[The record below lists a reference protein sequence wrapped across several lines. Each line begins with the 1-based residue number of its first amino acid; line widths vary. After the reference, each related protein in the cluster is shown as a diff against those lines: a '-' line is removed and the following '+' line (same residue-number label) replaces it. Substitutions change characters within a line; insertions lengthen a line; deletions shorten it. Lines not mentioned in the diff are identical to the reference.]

1 MSRLVYS
8 VDVLSTPE
16 PIESAA
22 QLDPKIYGVI
32 VKSLTDQRRGLLLPD
47 LAGIDT
53 AEEQIAIAREKA
65 RIQPKE
71 AIALAR
77 FTVVRH
83 T

>member
-1 MSRLVYS
+1 M
-8 VDVLSTPE
+8 PE

-53 AEEQIAIAREKA
+53 AEDQIAIAREKA
-65 RIQPKE
+65 CIQPKE
-71 AIALAR
+71 PIALAR
-77 FTVVRH
+77 FTVERH
-83 T
+83 H